1 MSSHNASMTDL
12 PNSLW
17 CEARFHIPESLLDAL
32 WFVLEENG
40 LVELAKL
47 EEVPKVVGG
56 ISKEETDEYLAK
68 LCAVSCVRPISLL
81 FDPDRRHPAPQRI
94 LRRCLHQGKLALID
108 LPCGPGTTTLSLL
121 SAVEQ
126 MRKEGYWIGFDLEVH
141 ILALDISY
149 HALEHF
155 QKLLKLCERKFR
167 EQQITIIFDSEVVD
181 IEDKTL
187 VSGTIN
193 DWIDSKKN
201 EVDNILVIASAFS
214 GYARQ
219 SRDKQDH
226 VFEAFDYI
234 KKRLISG
241 MNQSR
246 FLIWIETNSKSGIKF
261 FDWLAQKL
269 GLRSSESE
277 SRYKLFNPF
286 QKKERSCNL
295 RSGYYVISDKV
306 CSDKYLSDFH
316 ERL

>member
-1 MSSHNASMTDL
+1 
-12 PNSLW
+12 
-17 CEARFHIPESLLDAL
+17 
-32 WFVLEENG
+32 
-40 LVELAKL
+40 
-47 EEVPKVVGG
+47 
-56 ISKEETDEYLAK
+56 
-68 LCAVSCVRPISLL
+68 
-81 FDPDRRHPAPQRI
+81 
-94 LRRCLHQGKLALID
+94 LHQGKLALID

-149 HALEHF
+149 HAIEHF

-286 QKKERSCNL
+286 QRKERSCNL

-316 ERL
+316 E